1 MSTFNLFVVVA
12 AAAAAAESTW
22 VIIRL
27 TICLSRDEWGGDGG
41 GDDV

>member
-1 MSTFNLFVVVA
+1 MSTFNLFVVVAAAA

-27 TICLSRDEWGGDGG
+27 TICLSGLK
-41 GDDV
+41 V

>member
-1 MSTFNLFVVVA
+1 MSTFNLFVVVAA

-27 TICLSRDEWGGDGG
+27 TICLSFEQETIFSLFLI
-41 GDDV
+41 